1 MEKTYI
7 DASRRG
13 RPPRTED
20 QLEASRNSIIQAAR
34 DLFAIHGYEG
44 VSMRKIAVK
53 ANCLPST
60 LYLLFPSKNELLHK
74 ILEVIYKD
82 LNIQLEQCYRSSYE
96 PDRLQNLCLILLEF
110 WLDRPGDCKAIFLIE
125 DNHFESKED
134 SYLNKLEIFQLNIYN
149 QTIIEAQLRG
159 EIKDGDPEEIKNIL
173 LFTIFGIAL
182 SLISISK
189 YHFKNEK
196 KIREKI
202 VKSLINGIK

>member
-60 LYLLFPSKNELLHK
+60 LYLLFPRALLHK
-74 ILEVIYKD
+74 AILEGFFS
-82 LNIQLEQCYRSSYE
+82 NI
-96 PDRLQNLCLILLEF
+96 
-110 WLDRPGDCKAIFLIE
+110 
-125 DNHFESKED
+125 
-134 SYLNKLEIFQLNIYN
+134 
-149 QTIIEAQLRG
+149 
-159 EIKDGDPEEIKNIL
+159 
-173 LFTIFGIAL
+173 
-182 SLISISK
+182 IS
-189 YHFKNEK
+189 
-196 KIREKI
+196 R
-202 VKSLINGIK
+202 